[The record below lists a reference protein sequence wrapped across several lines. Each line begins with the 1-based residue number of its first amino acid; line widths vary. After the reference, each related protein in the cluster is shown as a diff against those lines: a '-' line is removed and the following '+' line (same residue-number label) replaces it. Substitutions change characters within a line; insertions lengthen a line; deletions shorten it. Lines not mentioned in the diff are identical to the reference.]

1 MFVRTTIALP
11 AAIAMGAAVG
21 TMDPRRPTSRP
32 HRFSVWSQV
41 KRHFA
46 EWHLRAS
53 LRHELMNLSDRML
66 RDVGVSRFDIE
77 VEASKP
83 FWMA

>member
-1 MFVRTTIALP
+1 MFTKITIALP
-11 AAIAMGAAVG
+11 AAIAMGAAVS
-21 TMDPRRPTSRP
+21 TMDPRRPTSRLY
-32 HRFSVWSQV
+32 RFSRWSQV

-53 LRHELMNLSDRML
+53 LRHELRNLSDRML
-66 RDVGVSRFDIE
+66 RDVGVSRFD
-77 VEASKP
+77 VEFEAYKP

>member
-1 MFVRTTIALP
+1 MFTNITIGLP
-11 AAIAMGAAVG
+11 AAIAMGAAVS

-32 HRFSVWSQV
+32 YRFSVWSQV

-53 LRHELMNLSDRML
+53 LHHELMNLSDRML
-66 RDVGVSRFDIE
+66 RDVGVSRSDAE
-77 VEASKP
+77 LEASKP